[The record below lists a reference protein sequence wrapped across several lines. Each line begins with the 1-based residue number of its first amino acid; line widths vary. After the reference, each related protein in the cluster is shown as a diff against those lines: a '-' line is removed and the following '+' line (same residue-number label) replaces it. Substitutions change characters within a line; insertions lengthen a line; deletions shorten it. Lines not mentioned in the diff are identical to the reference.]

1 MHALIRPRRKGLRH
15 REDGVAAVEFALV
28 APLMLMILMGIV
40 AYGGYFWRAHSL
52 QQVANDAARS
62 AIAGLTPAERGAL
75 ARLTV
80 SQEIGP
86 LAGLKAER
94 AMVNIAEAGET
105 IVLTLDYD
113 ASDDAFMRLGL
124 VPLPSK
130 QIRRTAVV
138 RLGGL

>member
-1 MHALIRPRRKGLRH
+1 MRPAPCRRLKRLFR
-15 REDGVAAVEFALV
+15 RSDGVAAVEFALV
-28 APLMLMILMGIV
+28 APMMLMILMGIV

-62 AIAGLTPAERGAL
+62 AIAGLTPSERGAL

-80 SQEIGP
+80 AQEIGP

-94 AMVNIAEAGET
+94 AVVKVAERDEM

-113 ASDDAFMRLGL
+113 ASDDAFLRLGL
-124 VPLPSK
+124 VPLPAK